1 MSSYH
6 RLDPTLLSTL
16 RIRVLALLFGLL
28 MASVGLS
35 AAVAESPGQEEI
47 ATFRQIIDSQIA
59 AFNRD
64 DAEGAY
70 QFASPGIKTIFPTA
84 EIFMAMVR
92 RGYPPVYRAK
102 VYSFDEVAM
111 MDGRILQPVRITLP
125 EGGTVVALY
134 TMERQSDGSWRIAG
148 CTLVRDSGK
157 SV

>member
-1 MSSYH
+1 MSSHH
-6 RLDPTLLSTL
+6 RLDPAPLSTL

-35 AAVAESPGQEEI
+35 AAVAESPGPEDV
-47 ATFRQIIDSQIA
+47 AAFREVIDSQIA

-70 QFASPGIKTIFPTA
+70 RFASPGIKSIFPTA
-84 EIFMAMVR
+84 EVFLAMVR
-92 RGYPPVYRAK
+92 RGYHPVYRAK

-111 MDGRILQPVRITLP
+111 MDGKIVQPVRIALP
-125 EGGTVVALY
+125 EGGIVVALY
-134 TMERQSDGSWRIAG
+134 TMERQADGSWRIAG
-148 CTLVRDSGK
+148 CTLVRESGE

>member
-1 MSSYH
+1 MLSSHCTY
-6 RLDPTLLSTL
+6 PIQPSTL
-16 RIRVLALLFGLL
+16 RLRVLALLFGLL

-35 AAVAESPGQEEI
+35 TAVAEGPGPEDVTE
-47 ATFRQIIDSQIA
+47 FRQIIDSQIT

-111 MDGRILQPVRITLP
+111 MDGRILQPVRIALP

-134 TMERQSDGSWRIAG
+134 TMERQADGSWRIAG